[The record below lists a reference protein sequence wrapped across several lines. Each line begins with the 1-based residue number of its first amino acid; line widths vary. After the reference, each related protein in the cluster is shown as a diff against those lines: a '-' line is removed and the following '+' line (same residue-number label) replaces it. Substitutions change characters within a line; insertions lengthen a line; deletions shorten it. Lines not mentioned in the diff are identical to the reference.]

1 MQLPES
7 YVTNKFYQFAGSPK
21 YNRFTK
27 TYQASCP
34 ICREGKSWLKK
45 RRLYYIPEHNS
56 VFCHNCGWKS
66 TPYVWIKQV
75 TGLSFNEIMLDS
87 LNYETIDVNK
97 SADVA
102 FMADVPTLPGDCIN
116 LYNEA
121 QNAFYKDNEVVQKAV
136 QYIQKRRLHVAVNK
150 PDSLYL
156 CFDRMQTHDKRI
168 IIPFFDCNNKIIF
181 YQSRG
186 FLENDDRPKYL
197 SKVCSERSLF
207 NMNKIDSSNE
217 NIFVFEGPINAF
229 FVKNSTAVGGIQDR
243 SSMLFTNLQASQ
255 IDLFGKFYN
264 LIWVLDSQWID
275 LASHNKTKKL
285 IEMNQRVFI
294 WPENVG
300 KKFKDFND
308 ICVALQMNEISSK
321 FILDN
326 TFEGFAAQIALSS
339 IAMPK

>member
-7 YVTNKFYQFAGSPK
+7 YITSKFYQFAGSPK

-45 RRLYYIPEHNS
+45 RRLYYIPDHNS

-66 TPYVWIKQV
+66 TPYKWIKHV
-75 TGLSFNEIMLDS
+75 TGLSFEEIKKDS
-87 LNYETIDVNK
+87 LEYDTIDINK
-97 SADVA
+97 STDVA
-102 FMADVPTLPGDCIN
+102 TIVDVPTLPGDCIN

-121 QNAFYKDNEVVQKAV
+121 QNAFYKDNEIVQKALK
-136 QYIQKRRLHVAVNK
+136 YIQKRRLHTAINK
-150 PDSLYL
+150 PESLYL
-156 CFDRMQTHDKRI
+156 CFDKLQTHDKRI
-168 IIPFFDCNNKIIF
+168 IIPFFDHNNKIIF

-186 FLENDDRPKYL
+186 FIDGDNRPKYL
-197 SKVCSERSLF
+197 SKCSERSLF

-243 SSMLFTNLQASQ
+243 SNILFSNLQTSQ
-255 IDLFGKFYN
+255 IDLLGKFYN
-264 LIWVLDSQWID
+264 LIWVLDSQWLD
-275 LASHNKTKKL
+275 LASYNKTKKL
-285 IEMNQRVFI
+285 IEMKQRVFI

-308 ICVALQMNEISSK
+308 ICIALQMNEVSSK

-326 TFEGFAAQIALSS
+326 TFEGLAAQVALSS
-339 IAMPK
+339 IAMPR